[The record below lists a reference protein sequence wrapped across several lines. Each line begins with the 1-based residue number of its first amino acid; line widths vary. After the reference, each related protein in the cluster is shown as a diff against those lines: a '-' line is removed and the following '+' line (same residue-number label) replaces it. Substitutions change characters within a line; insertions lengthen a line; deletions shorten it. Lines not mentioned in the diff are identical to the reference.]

1 MKVILKHP
9 PRRREIVCPMLLTL
23 ALLVL
28 SALFGRLLF
37 LSKQLPTVPL
47 FRVPAVYRA
56 LKTELE
62 CFPVSQVEETW
73 FADSW
78 MAVRTYGGER
88 RHEGCDIF
96 DVEGEE
102 GRLTVCSASDGTVE
116 KLGWLELGGYRV
128 GIRTRTGLYFYYA
141 HLAEYAPGL
150 AVGQKIHAGEPIGTM
165 GSTGYGKEGT
175 SGSFAVHL
183 HFGIYVSDKER
194 ERSINPYPFLKKVV
208 TLEETMLQ

>member
-1 MKVILKHP
+1 MKIIVEC
-9 PRRREIVCPMLLTL
+9 PRHRREVVCPILLIAVL
-23 ALLVL
+23 LLFSALL
-28 SALFGRLLF
+28 GRLLF

-56 LKTELE
+56 LKTELR
-62 CFPVSQVEETW
+62 CFPVSQTEEIW
-73 FADSW
+73 FTDSW

-96 DVEGEE
+96 DVTGEE
-102 GRLTVCSASDGTVE
+102 GRLTVCSVSDGTVE

-128 GIRTRTGLYFYYA
+128 GIRTETGLYFYYA

-150 AVGQKIHAGEPIGTM
+150 FIGQKIRAGEPIGTM

-183 HFGIYVSDKER
+183 HFGIYVGDGER
-194 ERSINPYPFLKKVV
+194 EVSINPYPFLKKVV